1 MKVLTSSKVAQ
12 PIRRKFANV
21 EAFEKWAF
29 RQELGYEFTKGDVFK
44 KSMIKEAEL
53 FIILMLNTLF
63 KSTDAFKQ
71 NSWLLSEVGMRLS
84 TGSFRIPD
92 LSFFTAQQHLS
103 ASRGERIVSEF
114 VIEILSNS
122 ESGQHIADK
131 INDYFA
137 SGVKVVWYIYPETET
152 IYVYTSPK
160 KINVCNGDDIVSASP
175 AVSDY
180 TFPAKE
186 IFKKELALN

>member
-1 MKVLTSSKVAQ
+1 MKVLTYPKVAK
-12 PIRRKFANV
+12 PIRRKFADV

-29 RQELGYEFTKGDVFK
+29 QQERGYEFTKGNTFK
-44 KSMIKEAEL
+44 KNMIKETEL
-53 FIILMLNTLF
+53 LIIWFLTRLF
-63 KSTDAFKQ
+63 KKTASYNQ
-71 NSWLLSEVGMRLS
+71 ESELLGEVGMRLS

-92 LSFFTAQQHLS
+92 LSFFTAEQHLT

-131 INDYFA
+131 ISDYFA
-137 SGVKVVWYIYPETET
+137 SGVKVVWYIYPEIET

-175 AVSDY
+175 VVPDY
-180 TFPAKE
+180 TFAAKE

>member
-1 MKVLTSSKVAQ
+1 MKVLTSPKVAQ

-44 KSMIKEAEL
+44 KSMIKETEL
-53 FIILMLNTLF
+53 LIIWFLNQLF
-63 KSTDAFKQ
+63 KKTDFYSKG
-71 NSWLLSEVGMRLS
+71 SELLAEVGMRLS

-160 KINVCNGDDIVSASP
+160 NINVCNGDDIVSASP
-175 AVSDY
+175 VVPDY
-180 TFPAKE
+180 TFAAKE

>member
-1 MKVLTSSKVAQ
+1 MKVLTSPKVAK
-12 PIRRKFANV
+12 PIRRKFADV

-29 RQELGYEFTKGDVFK
+29 QQELGYEFTNGDVFK
-44 KSMIKEAEL
+44 KNMIKEAEL
-53 FIILMLNTLF
+53 LIIWFLNQLF
-63 KSTDAFKQ
+63 KKTNLYSQ
-71 NSWLLSEVGMRLS
+71 GSELLSEVGMRLS

-92 LSFFTAQQHLS
+92 LSFFTAQQHLL

-122 ESGQHIADK
+122 ESAQHIADK
-131 INDYFA
+131 ISDYFA

-160 KINVCNGDDIVSASP
+160 NIQVCNGDDVVSAAP
-175 AVSDY
+175 VVPDY

-186 IFKKELALN
+186 IFRKELALS

>member
-1 MKVLTSSKVAQ
+1 MKVLTSSKVAK

-21 EAFEKWAF
+21 DAFEKWAF
-29 RQELGYEFTKGDVFK
+29 EQELGYEFTKGDVFK
-44 KSMIKEAEL
+44 KRIKETEL
-53 FIILMLNTLF
+53 LIIWFLNQLF
-63 KSTDAFKQ
+63 RRTDAFKK
-71 NSWLLSEVGMRLS
+71 NCWLLSEVGMRLS

-175 AVSDY
+175 VVPDY
-180 TFPAKE
+180 TFAAKE